1 SKQEDGKICPVV
13 GKHTTR
19 SSSEIIESKDYG
31 KVEKPFVCESSASSK
46 KAIHQSVFEGDEV
59 NTTLA
64 AEGEMSIGNDQH
76 SFHDEMHRLSCVVTD

>member
-1 SKQEDGKICPVV
+1 MAVTVFFFNFYYSAESKQEDGKICPVV

-46 KAIHQSVFEGDEV
+46 KAIVSVCTLHI
-59 NTTLA
+59 TTLFF
-64 AEGEMSIGNDQH
+64 IY
-76 SFHDEMHRLSCVVTD
+76 